1 MKLLIKFP
9 TRGRKD
15 KFFSTLDKYY
25 EYCKNID
32 NMDFLISLDED
43 DNEMNNTEVLKKL
56 SNYKNIKVVIG
67 LSKSKID
74 AVNRDLNNYNK
85 HWDVVLLASDDMVP
99 QIKGYDNIIR
109 DNMMFNYVD
118 TDGIL
123 FFNDGF
129 QGNKLNTL
137 CILGKKYYERFN
149 YIYHPDYKSCWSD
162 NEFMVVG
169 NILKRQSYIDQ
180 VIIRHEHP
188 DWGYGKNDFVHQKNV
203 SDFNYDLNVY
213 NTRKNINFGL

>member
-85 HWDVVLLASDDMVP
+85 HWDVVLLASDDMIP
-99 QIKGYDNIIR
+99 TIKGYDDIIR
-109 DNMMFNYVD
+109 DNMMFNYPD

-188 DWGYGKNDFVHQKNV
+188 DWGYGNIDYVHNNNV
-203 SDFNYDLNVY
+203 KDWHHDNNVY

>member
-9 TRGRKD
+9 TRGRKN

-56 SNYKNIKVVIG
+56 SNYKNIKVVVG
-67 LSKSKID
+67 VSKSKIY

-85 HWDVVLLASDDMVP
+85 HWDVVLLASDDMIP
-99 QIKGYDNIIR
+99 TIKGYDDIIR
-109 DNMMFNYVD
+109 DNMMFNYPD

-149 YIYHPDYKSCWSD
+149 YLYHPDYKSCWSD

>member
-15 KFFSTLDKYY
+15 KFFLTLDKYH
-25 EYCKNID
+25 EYCKNIED
-32 NMDFLISLDED
+32 TNFLISLDED
-43 DNEMNNTEVLKKL
+43 DSEMNTNEVLDIL
-56 SNYKNIKVVIG
+56 SKYKNTKVVIG

-74 AVNRDLNNYNK
+74 AVNRDLNEYK
-85 HWDVVLLASDDMVP
+85 QHWDVVLLASDDMVP
-99 QIKGYDNIIR
+99 QIKGYDDIIR
-109 DNMMFNYVD
+109 HNMMFNYPD

-188 DWGYGKNDFVHQKNV
+188 DWGYGNPDHVHQNNV
-203 SDFNYDLNVY
+203 SDWQHDYDVY
-213 NTRKNINFGL
+213 NKRLINNFYL

>member
-9 TRGRKD
+9 TRGRKN

-85 HWDVVLLASDDMVP
+85 HWDVVLLASDDMIP
-99 QIKGYDNIIR
+99 TIKGYDDIIR
-109 DNMMFNYVD
+109 DNMMFNYPD

-188 DWGYGKNDFVHQKNV
+188 DWGYGNIDYVHNNNIKDWHHDN
-203 SDFNYDLNVY
+203 NVY
-213 NTRKNINFGL
+213 KIRESNNFYL

>member
-56 SNYKNIKVVIG
+56 SNYKNTKVVVG

-74 AVNRDLNNYNK
+74 AVNRDLNDYNK
-85 HWDVVLLASDDMVP
+85 HWDVVLLASDDMIPTV
-99 QIKGYDNIIR
+99 KGYDDIIR
-109 DNMMFNYVD
+109 DNMMFNYPD

-169 NILKRQSYIDQ
+169 DKLKKQSYIDII
-180 VIIRHEHP
+180 IIRHEHP
-188 DWGYGKNDFVHQKNV
+188 DWGYGNIDYVHNNNV
-203 SDFNYDLNVY
+203 KDWHHDNNVY
-213 NTRKNINFGL
+213 KIRESNNFYL

>member
-15 KFFSTLDKYY
+15 KFFSTL
-25 EYCKNID
+25 NIYHNNCED
-32 NMDFLISLDED
+32 IENTEFLISIDSD
-43 DNEMNNTEVLKKL
+43 DTEMNLEEVVNRI
-56 SNYKNIKVVIG
+56 SSYKNTKVVVG
-67 LSKSKID
+67 NSLSKID
-74 AVNRDLNNYNK
+74 AVNRDLNEFENK
-85 HWDVVLLASDDMVP
+85 WDILLLASDDMIP
-99 QIKGYDNIIR
+99 QVKGYDIIIK
-109 DNMMFNYVD
+109 DNMLFNYPD
-118 TDGIL
+118 TDGVL
-123 FFNDGF
+123 WFNDGF
-129 QGNKLNTL
+129 QGNRLNTL

-162 NEFMVVG
+162 NEFMAVG
-169 NILKRQSYIDQ
+169 NILNKQSYLDQ
-180 VIIRHEHP
+180 VIIKHEHP

>member
-15 KFFSTLDKYY
+15 KFFSTLDKYH
-25 EYCKNID
+25 EYCKNMED
-32 NMDFLISLDED
+32 TDFLISLDED
-43 DNEMNNTEVLKKL
+43 DNEMNTDEVLDRL
-56 SNYKNIKVVIG
+56 SNYKNTKVIIG

-74 AVNRDLNNYNK
+74 AVNRDLDNYTQ
-85 HWDVVLLASDDMVP
+85 HWDIVLLASDDMVP
-99 QIKGYDNIIR
+99 QIKGYDDIIR
-109 DNMMFNYVD
+109 HNMMFNYPD
-118 TDGIL
+118 TDGVL

-188 DWGYGKNDFVHQKNV
+188 DWGYGNPDHVHQNNV
-203 SDFNYDLNVY
+203 SDWQHDYDVY
-213 NTRKNINFGL
+213 NKRLINNFYL